1 MIVTG
6 FFSRVVAESL
16 LLPPPSWARSR
27 RQSGAGLYP
36 AFSSEDDR
44 DFVDLAIAAIF
55 LNLFGFYA
63 TNHGWT

>member
-1 MIVTG
+1 MIFTG

-16 LLPPPSWARSR
+16 VAPPRSR
-27 RQSGAGLYP
+27 AHPRCQSGGGLSP
-36 AFSSEDDR
+36 AFFSGHDP

-55 LNLFGFYA
+55 LNLFGCYA